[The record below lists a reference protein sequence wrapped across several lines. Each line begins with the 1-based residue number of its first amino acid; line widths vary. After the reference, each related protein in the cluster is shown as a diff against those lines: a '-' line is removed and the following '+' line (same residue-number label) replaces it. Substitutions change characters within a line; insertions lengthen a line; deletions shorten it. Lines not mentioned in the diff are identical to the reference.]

1 MEKVLESIMRT
12 HSAWIKMEEYE
23 LTLSDEQI
31 KAVFDVITRVEELLN
46 VTPLEEYH
54 TLCMQLV
61 GTLTPHKSQAQ
72 SLLASEGT
80 AATRTWQHT
89 ITRQAQQRL
98 LFMPLVAMA

>member
-1 MEKVLESIMRT
+1 MADSPYITTFRRSQSTSSI
-12 HSAWIKMEEYE
+12 SGY
-23 LTLSDEQI
+23 TLSFPFTDM
-31 KAVFDVITRVEELLN
+31 
-46 VTPLEEYH
+46 
-54 TLCMQLV
+54 CMQLV